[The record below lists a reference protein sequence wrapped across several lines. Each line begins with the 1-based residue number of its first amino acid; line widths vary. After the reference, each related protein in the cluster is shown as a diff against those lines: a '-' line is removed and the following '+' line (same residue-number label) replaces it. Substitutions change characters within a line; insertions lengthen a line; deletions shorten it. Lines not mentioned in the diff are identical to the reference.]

1 MNWPIRPELD
11 RFGEPDANM
20 TDVRCGVVVGDD
32 LSTLLPEAQS
42 ANQLTPWVSDSDE
55 FALVF
60 RPLLP
65 DEHTC

>member
-1 MNWPIRPELD
+1 
-11 RFGEPDANM
+11 M

-42 ANQLTPWVSDSDE
+42 ANQLTPWVSDSGE